1 MMNET
6 PILLVNGFKYY
17 DNGVFR
23 QIDKCN
29 ELISRLNASASGDS
43 RLAAVSVSEIRDF
56 LISVANAGN
65 LKRENYERRGDMC
78 QSE

>member
-1 MMNET
+1 MIDET
-6 PILLVNGFKYY
+6 PVLLVNGFKYY

-29 ELISRLNASASGDS
+29 DLISRLNTCSNSDV
-43 RLAAVSVSEIRDF
+43 RVAAVSVSEIRDF
-56 LISVANAGN
+56 LINVANAGN
-65 LKRENYERRGDMC
+65 LKRENYESRRDMC